1 MAAPTCIV
9 VGDLGTNCYLAD
21 TPQGIVV
28 IDPGAE
34 AEEILRALQRRG
46 RPVVRAILLTHG
58 HFDHTGAAQEL
69 AAALGAPVYACA
81 ADEAWLQ
88 GRLSIF
94 GLRTPPVQATLF
106 DDDRLLLDLDIAV
119 MRTPGHTPGSVVYV
133 TGEAA
138 FVGDTLFAGSI
149 GRTDLPGG
157 DEEAI
162 IESLRLLLRRLDDHL
177 PLYPGH
183 GPPTTLAQELRTNP
197 WVQEAAEGLQEPSS

>member
-1 MAAPTCIV
+1 
-9 VGDLGTNCYLAD
+9 
-21 TPQGIVV
+21 
-28 IDPGAE
+28 
-34 AEEILRALQRRG
+34 
-46 RPVVRAILLTHG
+46 
-58 HFDHTGAAQEL
+58 
-69 AAALGAPVYACA
+69 
-81 ADEAWLQ
+81 
-88 GRLSIF
+88 
-94 GLRTPPVQATLF
+94 
-106 DDDRLLLDLDIAV
+106 

>member
-1 MAAPTCIV
+1 VAELTWLGHNAWSIVAGGHTLVVDPFLDDNPVAAAR
-9 VGDLGTNCYLAD
+9 AD
-21 TPQGIVV
+21 EVH
-28 IDPGAE
+28 AE
-34 AEEILRALQRRG
+34 FIL
-46 RPVVRAILLTHG
+46 ISHG

-69 AAALGAPVYACA
+69 AAALGAPIYACA